1 MDFVGLQFFQGFLMA
16 KNIDFSHLS
25 SSDITFIDS
34 MYDNYRKNPESLDES
49 WQRFFQGFEFSSIGF
64 GSSEGTGEGIS
75 DAKLR
80 SEFNVFRL
88 IQSFRSR
95 GHLLADTNPI
105 RPRRDRNARISLQE
119 YGLSE
124 ADLET
129 KFQCGEFV
137 GLGPATLK
145 EILDHLKKIYCAKI
159 GFQYM
164 HSNNTDVRRF
174 MREKIESSAKNI
186 DLPMDKKKRILKKLN
201 EANVFENFLQTK
213 YIGQKRFS
221 LEGGETTIAALDA
234 IINKGADLGAKE
246 FVIGM
251 AHRGRLNVL
260 ANTVGKSYEY
270 IFTEFEGGSQEEQQ
284 GHSGDVKY
292 HMGFTTVQQ
301 TPGGKEVFV
310 KLLPNPSHLETVAP
324 VAIGYARAQ
333 EDLHY
338 DGDQSKI
345 IPIIIHGDASVSG
358 QGIVYETIQ
367 MSKLKGYGV
376 GGSIHFVINNQIGF
390 TTDFEDGR
398 SSHYCVSVAK
408 TVEAPIIQ
416 VNGDDPEAV
425 VYAVELA
432 VEFRQ
437 KFKEDIF
444 IDMVCYRKYG
454 HNEGDEPRFTQ
465 PHLYDLI
472 TKHKNPRELYLDQ
485 LLASDKIEAQLASE
499 MIEEYKQTLADR
511 FNNVRQKDIPA
522 KSKGPHKDWEGL
534 TTSKEDSFDQSP
546 ATGVKK
552 EILEKVLKAI
562 NTIPSGMQ
570 VIKKTQK
577 VLEDRDNAYN
587 TDKLDWASAELLAY
601 GSLLEAGNP
610 LRFTGQDVI
619 RGTFSH
625 RHAKIFD
632 ERTNEAYCGLEFISP
647 NQGKVSIY
655 NSLLS
660 EYAVLGFEFGYSWAT
675 PKVLTIWEAQF
686 GDFSNGAQIM
696 IDQYIAS
703 AEVKWQ
709 RMSGLLMLL
718 PHGHEGAGPEHSSAR
733 PERYLQLAADNN
745 MIIANCTTPA
755 NMFHLIRRQLTW
767 NFRKPAVVM
776 TPKSL
781 LRDPR
786 CTSVKDE
793 FINGRFQETIDDPN
807 TAKKVGRVLFCTGK
821 IYYDLYEKKIA
832 DKRDD
837 VAVVRMEQ
845 LHPLPEKQIRKILA
859 KYDGAELVWV
869 QEEPANMGYWTYLMR
884 FADIFSKFKLISRKA
899 SASPATGFSNVH
911 KKEQADIVTKAF
923 AK

>member
-1 MDFVGLQFFQGFLMA
+1 MA
-16 KNIDFSHLS
+16 KNIDFTHLS

-34 MYDNYRKNPESLDES
+34 LYDSYKTDSNSVDES
-49 WQRFFQGFEFSSIGF
+49 WQRFFQGFEFSTSSF
-64 GSSEGTGEGIS
+64 GTSSGTGEGIS
-75 DAKLR
+75 DEKLKK
-80 SEFNVFRL
+80 EFSVFRL
-88 IQSFRSR
+88 IQSFRTR
-95 GHLLADTNPI
+95 GHLLSDTNPI
-105 RPRRDRNARISLQE
+105 RPRKDRKAHLSLEE

-124 ADLET
+124 ADLST
-129 KFQCGEFV
+129 VFNAGEFL
-137 GLGPATLK
+137 GLGPTR
-145 EILDHLKKIYCAKI
+145 LDAIIDHMKKIYCGKI
-159 GFQYM
+159 GFQFM
-164 HSNNTDVRRF
+164 HSNNTDIRRW
-174 MREKIESSAKNI
+174 MREKIESTALNI
-186 DLPMDKKKRILKKLN
+186 EHDIEKKKRILQKLN

-221 LEGGETTIAALDA
+221 LEGGESTIPALDA
-234 IINKGADLGAKE
+234 IINKGANLGAKE
-246 FVIGM
+246 FVFGM
-251 AHRGRLNVL
+251 PHRGRLNVL
-260 ANTVGKSYEY
+260 ANIVGKTYEY
-270 IFTEFEGGSQEEQQ
+270 IFTEFEGSSLEELQ

-292 HMGFTTVQQ
+292 HMGFTTSQK
-301 TPGGKEVFV
+301 TTGGKDVLV

-324 VAIGYARAQ
+324 VAIGYCRAL

-338 DGDQSKI
+338 EGDMTKV
-345 IPIIIHGDASVSG
+345 IPIILHGDASVAG
-358 QGIVYETIQ
+358 QGIVYETLQ
-367 MSKLKGYGV
+367 MSKLRGYAV

-398 SSHYCVSVAK
+398 SSQYCASVAK
-408 TVEAPIIQ
+408 TVECPIIQ

-444 IDMVCYRKYG
+444 IDMVCYRKHG
-454 HNEGDEPRFTQ
+454 HNEGDEPRYTQ

-472 TKHKNPRELYLDQ
+472 TKHKNPRELYLDK
-485 LLASDKIEAQLASE
+485 LLASGKIEAKLAEE
-499 MIEEYKQTLADR
+499 MIEAYKQLLSDR
-511 FNNVRQKDIPA
+511 FNNVRQKEIPV
-522 KSKGPHKDWEGL
+522 KQKGPHKDWEEIGY
-534 TTSKEDSFDQSP
+534 SNADSFNESP

-552 EILEKVLKAI
+552 EVLEKVLKAI

-577 VLEDRDNAYN
+577 ILEDREQFFK

-601 GSLLEAGNP
+601 GSLLDEGHP

-660 EYAVLGFEFGYSWAT
+660 EYAVLGFEFGYGWAT
-675 PKVLTIWEAQF
+675 PKALTIWEAQF

-696 IDQYIAS
+696 IDQYITS
-703 AEVKWQ
+703 SEVKWQ
-709 RMSGLLMLL
+709 RMNGLVMLL
-718 PHGHEGAGPEHSSAR
+718 PHGSEGAGPEHSSAR

-745 MIIANCTTPA
+745 IVVANCSTPA
-755 NMFHLIRRQLTW
+755 NMFHLLRRQLKW
-767 NFRKPAVVM
+767 NFRKPAIVM

-786 CTSVKDE
+786 CTSTREE
-793 FINGRFQETIDDPN
+793 FISGKFQELIDDPN
-807 TAKKVGRVLFCTGK
+807 TGKNVSRVLFCTGK
-821 IYYDLYEKKIA
+821 VYYDLYEKKIA

-837 VAVVRMEQ
+837 VAVVRLEQ
-845 LHPLPEKQIRKILA
+845 LHPMPENQIKKVLT
-859 KYDGAELVWV
+859 KYKGAECVWV
-869 QEEPANMGYWTYLMR
+869 QEEPSNMGYWTYLLRYM
-884 FADIFSKFKLISRKA
+884 DIFGTFKLISRKA
-899 SASPATGFSNVH
+899 TPSPATGFSNVH
-911 KKEQADIVTKAF
+911 KKEQAEIVTKAF
-923 AK
+923 SK

>member
-1 MDFVGLQFFQGFLMA
+1 MS

-34 MYDNYRKNPESLDES
+34 LYDSYRTNPTSVDES
-49 WQRFFQGFEFSSIGF
+49 WQRFFQGFEFSSVGF
-64 GSSEGTGEGIS
+64 GTSGSTGEGIS
-75 DAKLR
+75 DQKPR

-88 IQSFRSR
+88 IQSFRTR
-95 GHLLADTNPI
+95 GHLLSDTNPI
-105 RPRRDRNARISLQE
+105 RPRRDRKARISLEE

-124 ADLET
+124 ADRST
-129 KFQCGEFV
+129 VFQCGEFV
-137 GLGPATLK
+137 GLGPATLDQ
-145 EILDHLKKIYCAKI
+145 ILDHLKHIYCGKI

-174 MREKIESSAKNI
+174 MRERIESTAKNL
-186 DLPMDKKKRILKKLN
+186 DLPLEKKKRILQKLN

-213 YIGQKRFS
+213 YVGQKRFS
-221 LEGGETTIAALDA
+221 LEGGEATIPALDA
-234 IINKGADLGAKE
+234 IINKGAELGARE

-260 ANTVGKSYEY
+260 ANTVGKTYEY
-270 IFTEFEGGSQEEQQ
+270 IFTEFEGGSIEEQS

-292 HMGFTTVQQ
+292 HMGFTSTIK
-301 TPGGKEVFV
+301 TNSGKEVFV

-324 VAIGYARAQ
+324 VAIGYCRAL
-333 EDLHY
+333 EDNHY
-338 DGDQSKI
+338 SQDQSKV
-345 IPIIIHGDASVSG
+345 IPIIIHGDAAVAG
-358 QGIVYETIQ
+358 QGVVYETVQ
-367 MSKLKGYGV
+367 MSKLKGYSV

-390 TTDFEDGR
+390 TTDIEDAR

-425 VYAVELA
+425 FYAVELA

-444 IDMVCYRKYG
+444 IDMVCYRKHG
-454 HNEGDEPRFTQ
+454 HNEGDEPRYTQ
-465 PHLYDLI
+465 PTLYGLI
-472 TKHKNPRELYLDQ
+472 TKHKNPRELYLDK
-485 LLASDKIEAQLASE
+485 LLAGGSIKAELAHE
-499 MIEEYKQTLADR
+499 MIEEYKKLLSDR
-511 FNNVRQKDIPA
+511 FNNVREKSVPS
-522 KSKGPHKDWEGL
+522 KSKGPHKDWEGMEV
-534 TTSKEDSFDQSP
+534 SKSDSFDESP
-546 ATGVKK
+546 ATGVPLAT
-552 EILEKVLKAI
+552 LEKVSKAI
-562 NTIPSGMQ
+562 NTVPQGMTLM
-570 VIKKTQK
+570 KKAEK
-577 VLEDRDNAYN
+577 VLEDRKAAFSN
-587 TDKLDWASAELLAY
+587 DKLDWASAELLAY
-601 GSLLEAGNP
+601 GSLLAEGHP

-632 ERTNEAYCGLEFISP
+632 ENTNESYCGLEHIGP
-647 NQGKVSIY
+647 NQGYVSMY

-675 PKVLTIWEAQF
+675 PKALTIWEAQF
-686 GDFSNGAQIM
+686 GDFSNGAQII
-696 IDQYIAS
+696 IDQYLAS

-709 RMSGLLMLL
+709 RMSGLVMLL

-733 PERYLQLAADNN
+733 PERYLQLAAENN
-745 MIIANCTTPA
+745 MVVANATTPA
-755 NMFHLIRRQLTW
+755 NMFHLLRRQIKW
-767 NFRKPAVVM
+767 NFRKPAVVL

-786 CTSVKDE
+786 CTSTKDE
-793 FINGRFQETIDDPN
+793 FINGRFQEVIDDPN
-807 TAKKVGRVLFCTGK
+807 TGKKVAKVVLCTGK

-837 VAVVRMEQ
+837 VAIVRLEQ
-845 LHPLPEKQIRKILA
+845 IHPLPEKQLKKVFA
-859 KYDGAELVWV
+859 KYKDAAKVWV
-869 QEEPANMGYWTYLMR
+869 QEEPINMGYWAYLTR
-884 FADIFSKFKLISRKA
+884 FMDVLEGFKVIARKA
-899 SASPATGFSNVH
+899 TPSPATGFSNVH
-911 KKEQADIVTKAF
+911 KKEQADIITQAF

>member
-1 MDFVGLQFFQGFLMA
+1 MA
-16 KNIDFSHLS
+16 KIFDFSHLS

-34 MYDNYRKNPESLDES
+34 LYDSFRTDPASVDES
-49 WQRFFQGFEFSSIGF
+49 WQRFFQGFEFSNASF
-64 GSSEGTGEGIS
+64 GTSSGTGAAIS
-75 DAKLR
+75 DEKLR
-80 SEFNVFRL
+80 KEFSVFRL
-88 IQSFRSR
+88 IQSFRTR

-105 RPRRDRNARISLQE
+105 RPRKDRKARLSLEE
-119 YGLSE
+119 YGLTD
-124 ADLET
+124 ADRAT
-129 KFQCGEFV
+129 TYSAGEFL
-137 GLGPATLK
+137 GIGPATLDT
-145 EILDHLKKIYCAKI
+145 IIDHMKKIYCGKI

-164 HSNNTDVRRF
+164 HSNNTDIRRW
-174 MREKIESSAKNI
+174 MREQVESNARNELDIS
-186 DLPMDKKKRILKKLN
+186 KKKRILQKLN

-213 YIGQKRFS
+213 YVGQKRFS
-221 LEGGETTIAALDA
+221 LEGGESTIPALDA
-234 IINKGADLGAKE
+234 IINKGAELGAKE

-260 ANTVGKSYEY
+260 SNVVGKSYEY
-270 IFTEFEGGSQEEQQ
+270 IFTEFEGGSLQEQQ

-292 HMGFTTVQQ
+292 HMGFSTVQQ
-301 TPGGKEVFV
+301 TSTNKEVYV

-324 VAIGYARAQ
+324 VAIGYCRAL

-338 DGDQSKI
+338 QNDMSKVM
-345 IPIIIHGDASVSG
+345 PIIIHGDASVAG
-358 QGIVYETIQ
+358 QGVVYETLQ
-367 MSKLKGYGV
+367 MSKLKGYAV

-398 SSHYCVSVAK
+398 SSQYCDSVAK

-454 HNEGDEPRFTQ
+454 HNEGDEPRYTQ

-472 TKHKNPRELYLDQ
+472 TKHKNPREMYLDS
-485 LLASDKIEAQLASE
+485 LLSQGKIEAALANE
-499 MIEEYKQTLADR
+499 MIDSFKQLLSDR
-511 FNNVRQKDIPA
+511 FNNVRQKEIPSL
-522 KSKGPHKDWEGL
+522 KKGPHKDWEGL
-534 TTSKEDSFDQSP
+534 SFANAEAFNESP
-546 ATGVKK
+546 STGVKK
-552 EILEKVLKAI
+552 EVLEKVLKAI
-562 NTIPSGMQ
+562 NSTPSGMQ

-577 VLEDRDNAYN
+577 VLDDRNDAWKN
-587 TDKLDWASAELLAY
+587 DKLDWASAELLAY
-601 GSLLEAGNP
+601 GSLLSEGKN

-625 RHAKIFD
+625 RHAKVFD

-660 EYAVLGFEFGYSWAT
+660 EYAVLGFEFGYSWCT
-675 PKVLTIWEAQF
+675 PNTLTIWEAQF

-696 IDQYIAS
+696 IDQYITS
-703 AEVKWQ
+703 GEVKWQ
-709 RMSGLLMLL
+709 RMSGLVMLL

-745 MIIANCTTPA
+745 MVVANCSTPA
-755 NMFHLIRRQLTW
+755 NMFHLLRRQLIW
-767 NFRKPAVVM
+767 NFRKPAIVL

-786 CTSVKDE
+786 CTSTKEEVITGK
-793 FINGRFQETIDDPN
+793 FQELIDDPN
-807 TAKKVGRVLFCTGK
+807 TAKKVSRILFCTGK

-837 VAVVRMEQ
+837 VAVVRLEQ
-845 LHPLPEKQIRKILA
+845 LHPMPVAQIKKILA
-859 KYDGAELVWV
+859 KYKDAECVWV
-869 QEEPANMGYWTYLMR
+869 QEEPSNMGYWTYLLR
-884 FADIFSKFKLISRKA
+884 YLDIFGTFKLISRKA
-899 SASPATGFSNVH
+899 SPSPATGFSNVH
-911 KKEQADIVTKAF
+911 KKEQAEIVTKAF
-923 AK
+923 SK